1 MFRFSPTLSLFSLHL
16 GHSHGCSLLA
26 SVSFC
31 VNSPVLEP
39 QYGAAVDRRLSG
51 LSRFRVR
58 EDGRVVGRLV
68 TTLRARPSNINVP
81 EGERREEEQGRQKAS
96 LAVLRHDCSSQ
107 TQESEA
113 ELYSLMPR
121 FRSALSH

>member
-58 EDGRVVGRLV
+58 EDGRVVGLP
-68 TTLRARPSNINVP
+68 TLRARPSDINVP
-81 EGERREEEQGRQKAS
+81 EGERREEEQGHQKAS

-113 ELYSLMPR
+113 ELHSLMPR